1 MLITV
6 ILQSMMTIMGIP
18 EAGKFITQG
27 IVIAVM
33 VAINQMR
40 KGRR

>member
-1 MLITV
+1 
-6 ILQSMMTIMGIP
+6 MMTIIGISG
-18 EAGKFITQG
+18 AGKFIMQG

-40 KGRR
+40 KNKR

>member
-1 MLITV
+1 
-6 ILQSMMTIMGIP
+6 MTIIGIS

-33 VAINQMR
+33 VAINQR
-40 KGRR
+40 KRR